1 MGEYAFYSFNDEAL
15 LKLGITLL
23 PIPIRREMEQ
33 QVFGEE
39 KVRVGLIIDE
49 LYLFLNENPEL
60 RDLYDSTME
69 TLTWMAGM
77 NAGME
82 GDAEASARY
91 LEMGLD
97 TSPDSLLLRSNYA
110 LALQLQ
116 GQGEDALEQYEV
128 VLADPEGQ
136 ENPMVRLLAAR
147 LYAEQEE
154 YLEAYKLLDEMAR
167 GVPTSDAFWNFLAE
181 MRKLAGVEEE
191 VGTKAAEVVARP
203 RKAFCTS
210 CGRELV
216 EGMKFCKG
224 CGKPVAEMRESQLSC
239 PDCGRPLPPGTK
251 FCRSCGKQMAAG
263 ASGSHACTS
272 CGKELLDGMKFC
284 RGCGKPV

>member
-39 KVRVGLIIDE
+39 KVRVDLIIDE

-154 YLEAYKLLDEMAR
+154 YLEAYELLDEMAR

-191 VGTKAAEVVARP
+191 EAAAAAGS

-210 CGRELV
+210 CGNELV

-224 CGKPVAEMRESQLSC
+224 CGKPVAKVQESQISC
-239 PDCGRPLPPGTK
+239 PDCGETLSPGTR
-251 FCRSCGKQMAAG
+251 FCRSCGKQMAAEAAG
-263 ASGSHACTS
+263 LRACTS
-272 CGKELLDGMKFC
+272 CGKELVEGMKFC